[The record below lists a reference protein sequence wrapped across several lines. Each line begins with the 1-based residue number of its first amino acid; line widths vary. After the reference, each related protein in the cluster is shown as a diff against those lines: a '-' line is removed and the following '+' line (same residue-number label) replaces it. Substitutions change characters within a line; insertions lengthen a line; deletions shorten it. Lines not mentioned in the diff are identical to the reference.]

1 MKRPSGK
8 VTIHAALVCD
18 EIRKEATGKYFLI
31 GVYTG
36 DILAQKFPL
45 QLKLGSCLFGKRS
58 GEGEVETE
66 VRFVVRTQKKKPSTI
81 TGKISIRFDKSS
93 EDDVCLPLPPI
104 TLKFESPGT
113 LTVQTR
119 HAGGSWKK
127 VLAKRV
133 SQLTTS
139 A

>member
-1 MKRPSGK
+1 MKQPSAK

-18 EIRKEATGKYFLI
+18 EIRKEANGKYFFI

-45 QLKLGSCLFGKRS
+45 QLRLGSCLFGKRS

-66 VRFVVRTQKKKPSTI
+66 VRFVVRIRKKEPSTI
-81 TGKISIRFDKSS
+81 TGKIGLRFDQSS
-93 EDDVCLPLPPI
+93 EDDVCLPLPLI
-104 TLKFESPGT
+104 TLKFESPGS
-113 LTVQTR
+113 LTVRTR
-119 HAGGSWKK
+119 HAGGSWRK

-133 SQLTTS
+133 SQMTTS